1 MKALI
6 QIIAVLSFGFLVFT
20 NETAEIKIEKE
31 SEIVIKGKSNVNR
44 FTCEYTTIISEG
56 SNNITYNVVDDSYI
70 ITDAVL
76 KISSKAFDC
85 GGRLINKDF
94 NELLQTEEYPHI
106 LIEPTRIKKENNTY
120 TVTTDI
126 QIAGKEKTYSF
137 EMLHNKGD
145 NYIGVL
151 SLNIEDF
158 EMDPPN
164 KLMGII
170 KLDPHIDINF
180 DLDLVINNN

>member
-6 QIIAVLSFGFLVFT
+6 QIIAVLSIGFLLFT
-20 NETAEIKIEKE
+20 SETAKIKIKKE
-31 SEIVIKGKSNVNR
+31 SEIVIKGKSNVNK

-94 NELLQTEEYPHI
+94 NKLLQTKEYPHI
-106 LIEPTRIKKENNTY
+106 LIEPTRIKKKNNTY
-120 TVTTDI
+120 IITTDI

-137 EMLHNKGD
+137 EIQNNKGD
-145 NYIGVL
+145 NYIGKL

-164 KLMGII
+164 KLLGVI
-170 KLDPHIDINF
+170 KIDPHIDINF
-180 DLDLVINNN
+180 DLDLVIKNN